1 MESICQDLLQIDDLN
16 ALAIQ
21 YNCRLL
27 SLLDKHAPVTS
38 KTLPVHPKVPWF
50 SSNLTTLKR
59 QRRKAEKH
67 WRTNMLDPSSRSNFQ
82 AARNKY
88 RYALSAAKCSFFSD
102 AIIEAEGDQKK
113 LYSIIKSLTTVKSD
127 MPLPHHTSLQQLAE
141 DFGQFFIKKIED
153 IRTELN
159 VPVNLPIP
167 QSSSYTGTHLTKF
180 NQLTNADVKKLVMSS
195 KTTSCDL
202 DPIPTRLLKD
212 HITLLTPIITK
223 IINLSLQTG
232 EFPNEWK
239 FAFVK
244 PLLKKPGLATTLKN
258 YRPISNLSFI
268 SKITERAVISQHK
281 EHMEQNCLLPV
292 MSSAYRQ
299 GHSTESAL
307 LKVQADILH
316 NMEQQ
321 RVTLLVLIDLSAAF
335 DTVDHP
341 ILFQCLEERFGVKN
355 SVLSWYKSYLSDRK
369 QCIILN
375 GMQSN
380 IFHLPLGVPQGSCL
394 GPVLFTQ
401 YASSLFDIFNKHSI
415 CAHAYADD
423 HQLYTSFSAN
433 QISLKEAVN
442 RMESC
447 LQDVKSWMILNKLKM
462 NDSKTECILIGSYQQ
477 LAKINLTSIL
487 VGEHRITVLE
497 DIRNLGAYFDKNLS
511 MKTHIDTKCTAAF
524 RQLYSLRKIR
534 KYLSHKATESLIL
547 AFIFSHIDYCN
558 GLLNG
563 APKYQ
568 IKKLQR
574 IQNMAARL
582 VYKLPK
588 SSHITPLLINLHW
601 LPVEYRIRY
610 KILLYTFKAIHQS
623 APQYINDMFTIK
635 STRYRSRLSS
645 ITRNIEFVNGDISGD
660 IVFDDIIYLEVPR
673 TKSVTFKQRSLVV
686 SGPQLWNSLPTFI
699 KMENSLAGFKKQD
712 QNLLIQI
719 SF

>member
-1 MESICQDLLQIDDLN
+1 
-16 ALAIQ
+16 
-21 YNCRLL
+21 
-27 SLLDKHAPVTS
+27 
-38 KTLPVHPKVPWF
+38 
-50 SSNLTTLKR
+50 
-59 QRRKAEKH
+59 
-67 WRTNMLDPSSRSNFQ
+67 
-82 AARNKY
+82 
-88 RYALSAAKCSFFSD
+88 
-102 AIIEAEGDQKK
+102 
-113 LYSIIKSLTTVKSD
+113 
-127 MPLPHHTSLQQLAE
+127 MPLPHHTSLQHLAK

-159 VPVNLPIP
+159 APANLLIP
-167 QSSSYTGTHLTKF
+167 QSPSYTGSHLTKF
-180 NQLTNADVKKLVMSS
+180 NQLTHADVKKLIMSS

-202 DPIPTRLLKD
+202 DPIPTSLLKD
-212 HITLLTPIITK
+212 HITILTPIITK
-223 IINLSLQTG
+223 MINLSLQTG
-232 EFPNEWK
+232 EFPTEWK
-239 FAFVK
+239 LAFVK

-281 EHMEQNCLLPV
+281 EHMEQNCLLPI

-321 RVTLLVLIDLSAAF
+321 QVTLHVLIDLSAAF
-335 DTVDHP
+335 NTVDHP
-341 ILFQCLEERFGVKN
+341 ILFQCLEEHFGFHD

-375 GMQSN
+375 GMWSN
-380 IFHLPLGVPQGSCL
+380 ILHLPFGVPQGSCL
-394 GPVLFTQ
+394 GLVLFTQ
-401 YASSLFDIFNKHSI
+401 YASSLFDIFIKHSI

-423 HQLYTSFSAN
+423 HQLYTDFSAN
-433 QISLKEAVN
+433 QVSLKEAVT

-477 LAKINLTSIL
+477 LAKINLTSIS
-487 VGEHRITVLE
+487 VGEHKITVLE

-511 MKTHIDTKCTAAF
+511 MKTHVDTKCTAAF
-524 RQLYSLRKIR
+524 HQLYSLRRIR
-534 KYLSHKATESLIL
+534 KYLSHQATESLIH

-563 APKYQ
+563 ASKYL

-582 VYKLPK
+582 VYKLLK

-601 LPVEYRIRY
+601 LPVEYCIRY

-623 APQYINDMFTIK
+623 APQYINDMFTKK
-635 STRYRSRLSS
+635 STRYRSQLGS
-645 ITRNIEFVNGDISGD
+645 ITRNIEFVNGDIS
-660 IVFDDIIYLEVPR
+660 
-673 TKSVTFKQRSLVV
+673 
-686 SGPQLWNSLPTFI
+686 
-699 KMENSLAGFKKQD
+699 
-712 QNLLIQI
+712 
-719 SF
+719 